1 MGYYVEAYIVIK
13 QKELYKL
20 EQDLIEC
27 VADPDISPYKQDK
40 LKLFACGKSYYLE
53 EFIDNIQKLDYY
65 EMYVLGEDV
74 GDIQFYAGENCDY
87 DLNIERKVTW
97 N

>member
-1 MGYYVEAYIVIK
+1 MSYYVEAYIVIK
-13 QKELYKL
+13 RKELYKL
-20 EQDLIEC
+20 EQDLVEC

-40 LKLFACGKSYYLE
+40 LKLFAYGKSYYLE
-53 EFIDNIQKLDYY
+53 EFINDIQRLDYY

-74 GDIQFYAGENCDY
+74 GDIQFYASEACEY
-87 DLNIERKVTW
+87 DLTIERRVTW

>member
-20 EQDLIEC
+20 EQDLIE
-27 VADPDISPYKQDK
+27 
-40 LKLFACGKSYYLE
+40 KSYYLE

-74 GDIQFYAGENCDY
+74 GDIQFYAGEGCDY
-87 DLNIERKVTW
+87 DLTVERKVTW